1 MAAEIKPV
9 PSLATSSNT
18 SARGNQK
25 KPILLH
31 KIEGYDDDVNQA
43 ILLPGEDGVI
53 AVCDDRSVRVW
64 LKRDSGQFWPSI
76 CHYLPSGATSVCY
89 TKESRKI
96 FVGQEN
102 GTVSEFILAEDYN
115 SVLQKRDYLSHHA
128 RVTQVHHEA
137 TPAWVLSVGR
147 DKWFQYYCANTGKR
161 LGGHICQSWVLCL
174 EFDFA
179 SRHVFIGDASGQIT
193 MLKLDPQPDLAT
205 NHTTTEQQPVGVH
218 QITVFKGHSASVR
231 SLSWDAPN
239 KFLFSG
245 SEDKGIIVWDIG
257 GQKGTA
263 YELQGHK
270 DKVTSVAFS
279 PSGSKLVS
287 GGEDSML
294 WIWNMKAKRTETSEW
309 TESSTCQRC
318 SRPFFWNL
326 RGMFDQRQIGLRQH
340 HCRQCGRAVCD
351 DCSPHR
357 SVLPAIGFEYEV
369 RVCIECNKKLTD
381 SDRVSLAVCQ
391 EAKHSILWLHLDEER
406 GRLLTL
412 GHDRVMKIW
421 DVSALLRSA
430 I

>member
-9 PSLATSSNT
+9 PSVATSS
-18 SARGNQK
+18 SPSGRGNQK

-31 KIEGYDDDVNQA
+31 KIEGYDEEVNQA
-43 ILLPGEDGVI
+43 VLLPGEDGVI

-76 CHYLPSGATSVCY
+76 CHYMPSGATSVCY
-89 TKESRKI
+89 NKENRKI

-102 GTVSEFILAEDYN
+102 GTVSEFVLAEDYN
-115 SVLQKRDYLSHHA
+115 SVTHKRDYLSHHA
-128 RVTQVHHEA
+128 RVTQVYYEP
-137 TPAWVLSVGR
+137 TLSWILSVGR
-147 DKWFQYYCANTGKR
+147 DKWFQYYCAVTGKR
-161 LGGHICQSWVLCL
+161 LGGHICQSWAFSL
-174 EFDFA
+174 EFDYA
-179 SRHVFIGDASGQIT
+179 SRHVFVGDASGQIT
-193 MLKLDPQPDLAT
+193 MLRLDPQPDLAT
-205 NHTTTEQQPVGVH
+205 SNTTTEQQPVGIH
-218 QITVFKGHSASVR
+218 QVTIFKGHSAPVR
-231 SLSWDAPN
+231 SLSWDAAN

-245 SEDKGIIVWDIG
+245 SEDKGIIAWDIG
-257 GQKGTA
+257 GQQGTA

-270 DKVTSVAFS
+270 DKVTSICFS
-279 PSGSKLVS
+279 PSGMKLVS

-357 SVLPAIGFEYEV
+357 SVLPAIGFEYDV
-369 RVCIECNKKLTD
+369 RVCIECNKNLTD
-381 SDRVSLAVCQ
+381 GDRVSLAVCQ

-421 DVSALLRSA
+421 DISALLRNA